1 MNGAYVINDQRRVS
15 GTEFKLSRTMADV
28 QTETF
33 RPTGLLQI
41 EESTGT
47 DPISTMEESFVPNGL
62 LGDLLAKHPLSD
74 PPHFM
79 STTTTSLNGL
89 SNSASAESGEF
100 QYTTIIRRT

>member
-1 MNGAYVINDQRRVS
+1 MNSAYVINDQRRVS

-89 SNSASAESGEF
+89 SNSTSAESGES
-100 QYTTIIRRT
+100 